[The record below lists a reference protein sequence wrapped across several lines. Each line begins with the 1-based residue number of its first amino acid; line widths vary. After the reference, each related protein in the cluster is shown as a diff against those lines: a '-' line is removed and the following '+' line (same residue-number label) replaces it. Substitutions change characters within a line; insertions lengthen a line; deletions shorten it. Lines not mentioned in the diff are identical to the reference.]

1 MIEDNLN
8 APNLG
13 QIPQLPAAAVVE
25 TRGVLD
31 ATGFRP
37 LVSPMPAAIEAIVRP
52 HVLRQELS
60 VEAAVEG
67 NFDRALEALLSDPLL
82 GQIDSARPML
92 EEMMVGTREWLPQF
106 K

>member
-1 MIEDNLN
+1 
-8 APNLG
+8 
-13 QIPQLPAAAVVE
+13 
-25 TRGVLD
+25 
-31 ATGFRP
+31 
-37 LVSPMPAAIEAIVRP
+37 MPAAIEAIVRP

-92 EEMMVGTREWLPQF
+92 EEMMAGTREWLPQF